1 MVSGRNLV
9 LAFLVVFMFGCIT
22 QQKVN
27 KTNIKENFEEF
38 SRKFYTDSQFQL
50 SRISF
55 PLKGQHNIDV
65 PVKTTNL
72 LGDSL
77 ISGWKKKDW
86 IILKNSYFPNNESV
100 FVIENTTYL
109 RKTQKRAKSVT
120 IVTYIEN
127 SGFSIT
133 EKYAL
138 KNGKWYL
145 VYFSSLSY

>member
-1 MVSGRNLV
+1 MASGRNLV
-9 LAFLVVFMFGCIT
+9 LAFLVLFMFGCMT

-27 KTNIKENFEEF
+27 KTNIRENFEEF
-38 SRKFYTDSQFQL
+38 SKKFYTDSQFQL
-50 SRISF
+50 SRITF

-65 PVKTTNL
+65 PVTATNA

-86 IILKNSYFPNNESV
+86 VMLKNSYFPNNEKV
-100 FVIENTTYL
+100 IVIENTTYL
-109 RKTQKRAKSVT
+109 RKIQKRAKSVT

-138 KNGKWYL
+138 KHGKWYL